1 MSEFSRV
8 KKYAQLREE
17 LANDNESEVKSEAL
31 APYADRLSRIDTR
44 YQPMETA
51 KATHSPLHSRNAAY
65 APVDEPVTFEE
76 STFNNEYLDQF
87 IEEVKQYNMRKG
99 YRKSEDTKS
108 EVLLKVKEISVP
120 QKPETRLPSIEPDM
134 EVEDLTDNDQTI
146 SMQVQQLVND
156 EDFEEEILPVVDFN
170 EINNEF
176 LQKTQEL
183 NMKLEAYQH
192 EMTEVNDRVINTNR
206 LLNFLIALLIL
217 GLVVVMGVV
226 IYWILLV
233 RGII

>member
-8 KKYAQLREE
+8 KKYAQLRDE
-17 LANDNESEVKSEAL
+17 LASDNESEIKSEAL
-31 APYADRLSRIDTR
+31 APYADRLSKIDTR
-44 YQPMETA
+44 YQPMETNQI
-51 KATHSPLHSRNAAY
+51 THSPLHSRNAAY
-65 APVDEPVTFEE
+65 APVEEPVTFEE

-99 YRKSEDTKS
+99 YRKAEDTKS
-108 EVLLKVKEISVP
+108 EVLLKVKE
-120 QKPETRLPSIEPDM
+120 KTEPVAAT
-134 EVEDLTDNDQTI
+134 EVKTVESDESQEIDQTI
-146 SMQVQQLVND
+146 SMQVMQLVSEDDD
-156 EDFEEEILPVVDFN
+156 EEVVPIADFSDMN
-170 EINNEF
+170 SEF

-183 NMKLEAYQH
+183 NMRLETYQH
-192 EMTEVNDRVINTNR
+192 ELTEVNDRVINTNR

>member
-44 YQPMETA
+44 YQPMETP
-51 KATHSPLHSRNAAY
+51 KATHSPLHTRNAAY

-99 YRKSEDTKS
+99 YRKSDDTKS
-108 EVLLKVKEISVP
+108 EVLLKVKEISEP
-120 QKPETRLPSIEPDM
+120 QKSQPQPMAIKHDIETDDF
-134 EVEDLTDNDQTI
+134 VENDQTI

-156 EDFEEEILPVVDFN
+156 DDFEEEILPVVNFN
-170 EINNEF
+170 DLNNEF

>member
-17 LANDNESEVKSEAL
+17 LANDNESEIKSEAL
-31 APYADRLSRIDTR
+31 APYADRLSKIDTR
-44 YQPMETA
+44 FQPMENI
-51 KATHSPLHSRNAAY
+51 KNIHSPLHSRNAAY

-76 STFNNEYLDQF
+76 STFNSEYLDQF

-99 YRKSEDTKS
+99 YRKNEDTKS
-108 EVLLKVKEISVP
+108 ELLQKVKEKSEP
-120 QKPETRLPSIEPDM
+120 QVIVEEIQIENEQQHDD
-134 EVEDLTDNDQTI
+134 EQTI
-146 SMQVQQLVND
+146 SMQVQQLVEED
-156 EDFEEEILPVVDFN
+156 DFEEEVLPTVDFT

-183 NMKLEAYQH
+183 NMKLETYQH
-192 EMTEVNDRVINTNR
+192 ELTEVNDRVINTNR

-217 GLVVVMGVV
+217 GLVIVMGVV

>member
-1 MSEFSRV
+1 MSEFSRI

-31 APYADRLSRIDTR
+31 APYADRLSKIDTR
-44 YQPMETA
+44 FQPMETV
-51 KATHSPLHSRNAAY
+51 KTTHSPLHSRNAAY
-65 APVDEPVTFEE
+65 APVEEPVTFEE

-99 YRKSEDTKS
+99 YRKSEDTKK
-108 EVLLKVKEISVP
+108 EVVLKVKENVEPP
-120 QKPETRLPSIEPDM
+120 QPVFENKLEDDDM
-134 EVEDLTDNDQTI
+134 HDNEQTI
-146 SMQVQQLVND
+146 SMQVHQLVSD
-156 EDFEEEILPVVDFN
+156 EDFEEEILPVVDFH

-183 NMKLEAYQH
+183 NMKLENYQH
-192 EMTEVNDRVINTNR
+192 ELTEVNDRVINTNR

>member
-1 MSEFSRV
+1 MSEFSRM

-17 LANDNESEVKSEAL
+17 LASDNESEVKSEAL
-31 APYADRLSRIDTR
+31 APYADRLSKIDTR
-44 YQPMETA
+44 YQPMETV
-51 KATHSPLHSRNAAY
+51 KTTHSPLHSRNAAY
-65 APVDEPVTFEE
+65 APVEEPMTFEE

-108 EVLLKVKEISVP
+108 ELLLKVKESVEP
-120 QKPETRLPSIEPDM
+120 QRPVVEQETVHEDVVQDIE
-134 EVEDLTDNDQTI
+134 QTI
-146 SMQVQQLVND
+146 SMQVHQLVNE
-156 EDFEEEILPVVDFN
+156 EDFEEEVLPIVDYHD
-170 EINNEF
+170 INNEF

-183 NMKLEAYQH
+183 NMKLETYQH
-192 EMTEVNDRVINTNR
+192 ELTEVNDRVINTNK

>member
-8 KKYAQLREE
+8 KKYAQLRDE
-17 LANDNESEVKSEAL
+17 LASDNESEIKSEAL
-31 APYADRLSRIDTR
+31 APYAQRLSKIDTR
-44 YQPMETA
+44 YQPMETSTV
-51 KATHSPLHSRNAAY
+51 THSPLHSRNAAY
-65 APVDEPVTFEE
+65 APVEEPVTFEE

-108 EVLLKVKEISVP
+108 EVLLKVKEISEP
-120 QKPETRLPSIEPDM
+120 LKPV
-134 EVEDLTDNDQTI
+134 VESKVEFDELQDDEQTI
-146 SMQVQQLVND
+146 SMQVMQMVSE
-156 EDFEEEILPVVDFN
+156 EDDYEEVVPAVDFS
-170 EINNEF
+170 EMNNEF

-183 NMKLEAYQH
+183 NMKLDNYQH
-192 EMTEVNDRVINTNR
+192 ELTEVNDRVINTNR

-217 GLVVVMGVV
+217 GLIVVMGVV

>member
-1 MSEFSRV
+1 MSEFSRM

-17 LANDNESEVKSEAL
+17 LASDNESEVKSEAL
-31 APYADRLSRIDTR
+31 APYADRLSKIDTR
-44 YQPMETA
+44 YQPMETV
-51 KATHSPLHSRNAAY
+51 KTTHSPLHSRNAAY
-65 APVDEPVTFEE
+65 APVEEPMTFEE

-108 EVLLKVKEISVP
+108 ELLLKVKESVEP
-120 QKPETRLPSIEPDM
+120 QRPVVEQETVNEDDVQDIE
-134 EVEDLTDNDQTI
+134 QTI
-146 SMQVQQLVND
+146 SMQVHQLVND
-156 EDFEEEILPVVDFN
+156 DDFEEEVLPIVDYHD
-170 EINNEF
+170 INNEF

-183 NMKLEAYQH
+183 NMKLETYQH
-192 EMTEVNDRVINTNR
+192 ELTEVNDRVINTNK

>member
-8 KKYAQLREE
+8 KKYAQLRDE
-17 LANDNESEVKSEAL
+17 LASDNESEIKSEAL
-31 APYADRLSRIDTR
+31 APYADRLSKIDTR
-44 YQPMETA
+44 YQPMETS
-51 KATHSPLHSRNAAY
+51 KVTHSPLHSRNAAY
-65 APVDEPVTFEE
+65 APVEEPVTFEE

-99 YRKSEDTKS
+99 YRKTEDTKS
-108 EVLLKVKEISVP
+108 EVILKVKEKSEPIDPIVE
-120 QKPETRLPSIEPDM
+120 KSIEP
-134 EVEDLTDNDQTI
+134 VESQEIDQTI
-146 SMQVQQLVND
+146 SMQVMQLVSEDDYD
-156 EDFEEEILPVVDFN
+156 EEVVPIADFSEMN
-170 EINNEF
+170 SEF

-183 NMKLEAYQH
+183 NMRLETYQH
-192 EMTEVNDRVINTNR
+192 ELTEVNDRVINTNR

>member
-8 KKYAQLREE
+8 KKYAQLRDE
-17 LANDNESEVKSEAL
+17 LASDNESEIKSEAL
-31 APYADRLSRIDTR
+31 APYADRLSKIDTR
-44 YQPMETA
+44 YQPMETNQV
-51 KATHSPLHSRNAAY
+51 THSPLHSRNAAY
-65 APVDEPVTFEE
+65 APVEEPVTFEE

-99 YRKSEDTKS
+99 YRKAEDTKS
-108 EVLLKVKEISVP
+108 EVLLKVKE
-120 QKPETRLPSIEPDM
+120 KTEPVAAT
-134 EVEDLTDNDQTI
+134 EVKTVESDESQEIDQTI
-146 SMQVQQLVND
+146 SMQVMQLVSEDDD
-156 EDFEEEILPVVDFN
+156 EEVVPIADFSDMN
-170 EINNEF
+170 SEF

-183 NMKLEAYQH
+183 NMRLETYQH
-192 EMTEVNDRVINTNR
+192 ELTEVNDRVINTNR

>member
-17 LANDNESEVKSEAL
+17 LASDNESEIKSEAL
-31 APYADRLSRIDTR
+31 APYADRLSKIDTR
-44 YQPMETA
+44 FKPMESSKTV
-51 KATHSPLHSRNAAY
+51 HSPLHSRNTAY
-65 APVDEPVTFEE
+65 SPVDEPVTFEE
-76 STFNNEYLDQF
+76 STFNSEYLDQF

-99 YRKSEDTKS
+99 YRKNEDTKS
-108 EVLLKVKEISVP
+108 ELLLKVKEKSEP
-120 QKPETRLPSIEPDM
+120 QLPAVESAVEIEQPLDD
-134 EVEDLTDNDQTI
+134 EQTI
-146 SMQVQQLVND
+146 SMQVHQLVND
-156 EDFEEEILPVVDFN
+156 EDFEEEDLPAVDFT

-183 NMKLEAYQH
+183 NMKLETYQH
-192 EMTEVNDRVINTNR
+192 ELTEVNDRVINTNR

-217 GLVVVMGVV
+217 GLVIVMGVV

>member
-44 YQPMETA
+44 YQPMETV

-99 YRKSEDTKS
+99 YRKSDDTKS
-108 EVLLKVKEISVP
+108 EVLLKVKEVSEP
-120 QKPETRLPSIEPDM
+120 QKSQPQPSPIKLAIETDDFTE
-134 EVEDLTDNDQTI
+134 NQQTI
-146 SMQVQQLVND
+146 SMQVHQLVND
-156 EDFEEEILPVVDFN
+156 EDFDEEILPVVDFN

>member
-17 LANDNESEVKSEAL
+17 LTNDNESEVKSEAL
-31 APYADRLSRIDTR
+31 APYADRLSKIDAR
-44 YQPMETA
+44 FQPMETV
-51 KATHSPLHSRNAAY
+51 KTTHSPLHSRNAAY
-65 APVDEPVTFEE
+65 APVEEPVTFEE
-76 STFNNEYLDQF
+76 STFNSEYLDQF

-99 YRKSEDTKS
+99 YRKSDDTKK
-108 EVLLKVKEISVP
+108 ELVLKVKENVEP
-120 QKPETRLPSIEPDM
+120 QQPVIEHK
-134 EVEDLTDNDQTI
+134 VEDYDTQDSEQTI
-146 SMQVQQLVND
+146 SMQVHQLVSD
-156 EDFEEEILPVVDFN
+156 EDFEEEILPVVDFHD
-170 EINNEF
+170 INNEF

-183 NMKLEAYQH
+183 NMKLDNYQH
-192 EMTEVNDRVINTNR
+192 ELTEVNDRVINTNR

>member
-8 KKYAQLREE
+8 KKYAQLRDE
-17 LANDNESEVKSEAL
+17 LANDNESEIKSEAL
-31 APYADRLSRIDTR
+31 APYAQRLSKIDTR
-44 YQPMETA
+44 YQPMEPNKVA
-51 KATHSPLHSRNAAY
+51 HSPLHSRDAAY
-65 APVDEPVTFEE
+65 APVDQPVTFEE
-76 STFNNEYLDQF
+76 STFNSEYLDQF

-108 EVLLKVKEISVP
+108 ELLLKLKEKSE
-120 QKPETRLPSIEPDM
+120 PELPVIENT
-134 EVEDLTDNDQTI
+134 VEDIQTSDDEQTI
-146 SMQVQQLVND
+146 SMQVHQLVSD
-156 EDFEEEILPVVDFN
+156 EEFDDEIVQAVDFN
-170 EINNEF
+170 DINNEF

-183 NMKLEAYQH
+183 NMKLETYQH
-192 EMTEVNDRVINTNR
+192 ELTEVNDRVINTNR

-217 GLVVVMGVV
+217 GLIVVMGVV

>member
-44 YQPMETA
+44 YQPMETV

-108 EVLLKVKEISVP
+108 EVLLKVKEVSEP
-120 QKPETRLPSIEPDM
+120 QKSQPQPSPIKLAIET
-134 EVEDLTDNDQTI
+134 EDFTENQQTI
-146 SMQVQQLVND
+146 SMQVHQLVND
-156 EDFEEEILPVVDFN
+156 EDFDEEILPVVDFN

>member
-17 LANDNESEVKSEAL
+17 LANDNESEIKSDAL
-31 APYADRLSRIDTR
+31 APYADRLSKIDNR
-44 YQPMETA
+44 YQPMENT
-51 KATHSPLHSRNAAY
+51 KNVHSPLHTRNAAY

-76 STFNNEYLDQF
+76 STFNSEYLDQF

-99 YRKSEDTKS
+99 YRKTEDTKS
-108 EVLLKVKEISVP
+108 ELLLKVKEKSEPLVKEIEISVEKEP
-120 QKPETRLPSIEPDM
+120 QIDDE
-134 EVEDLTDNDQTI
+134 QTI
-146 SMQVQQLVND
+146 SMQVQQLVSD
-156 EDFEEEILPVVDFN
+156 EDFSEEVLPSVDFS
-170 EINNEF
+170 ELNNEF

-183 NMKLEAYQH
+183 NMKLETYQH
-192 EMTEVNDRVINTNR
+192 ELTEVNDRVINTNR

-217 GLVVVMGVV
+217 GLVIVMGVV

>member
-17 LANDNESEVKSEAL
+17 LANDNESEIKSEAL
-31 APYADRLSRIDTR
+31 APYAQRLSKIDTR
-44 YQPMETA
+44 YQPMEPNKVA
-51 KATHSPLHSRNAAY
+51 HSPLHSRDAAY
-65 APVDEPVTFEE
+65 APVDQPVTFEE
-76 STFNNEYLDQF
+76 STFNSEYLDQF

-108 EVLLKVKEISVP
+108 EVLLKLKEKS
-120 QKPETRLPSIEPDM
+120 EPDHPVT
-134 EVEDLTDNDQTI
+134 ENIVEDEKPSVDEQTI
-146 SMQVQQLVND
+146 SMQVHQLVSD
-156 EDFEEEILPVVDFN
+156 EEFDDEIVPALDYSD
-170 EINNEF
+170 INNEF

-183 NMKLEAYQH
+183 NMKLETYQH
-192 EMTEVNDRVINTNR
+192 ELTEVNDRVINTNR

-217 GLVVVMGVV
+217 GLIVVMGVV

>member
-8 KKYAQLREE
+8 KKYAQLRDE
-17 LANDNESEVKSEAL
+17 LASDNESEIKSEAL
-31 APYADRLSRIDTR
+31 APYADRLSKIDTR
-44 YQPMETA
+44 YQPMETNQV
-51 KATHSPLHSRNAAY
+51 THSPLHSRNAAY
-65 APVDEPVTFEE
+65 APVEEPVTFEE

-99 YRKSEDTKS
+99 YRKAEDSKS
-108 EVLLKVKEISVP
+108 EVLLKVKE
-120 QKPETRLPSIEPDM
+120 KTEPVAAT
-134 EVEDLTDNDQTI
+134 EVKTVESDESQEIDQTI
-146 SMQVQQLVND
+146 SMQVMQLVSEDDD
-156 EDFEEEILPVVDFN
+156 EEVVPIADFSDMN
-170 EINNEF
+170 SEF

-183 NMKLEAYQH
+183 NMRLETYQH
-192 EMTEVNDRVINTNR
+192 ELTEVNDRVINTNR

>member
-17 LANDNESEVKSEAL
+17 LANDNESEIKSDAL
-31 APYADRLSRIDTR
+31 APYADRLSKIDSR
-44 YQPMETA
+44 YQPMENT
-51 KATHSPLHSRNAAY
+51 KNVHSPLHSRNAAY

-76 STFNNEYLDQF
+76 STFNSEYLDQF

-99 YRKSEDTKS
+99 YRKTEDTKS
-108 EVLLKVKEISVP
+108 ELLLKVKEKS
-120 QKPETRLPSIEPDM
+120 EPAPAIVDSP
-134 EVEDLTDNDQTI
+134 VENVQLIDDEKTI
-146 SMQVQQLVND
+146 SMQVHQLVND
-156 EDFEEEILPVVDFN
+156 DDFAEEVLPAVDFT
-170 EINNEF
+170 EMNNEF

-183 NMKLEAYQH
+183 NMKLETYQH
-192 EMTEVNDRVINTNR
+192 ELTEVNDRVINTNR

-217 GLVVVMGVV
+217 GLVIVMGVV

>member
-44 YQPMETA
+44 YQPMEATR
-51 KATHSPLHSRNAAY
+51 ATHSPLHTRNAAY

-108 EVLLKVKEISVP
+108 EVLLKVKEISDP
-120 QKPETRLPSIEPDM
+120 QKSEPVPSAVKHETET
-134 EVEDLTDNDQTI
+134 EDFTEDDQTI
-146 SMQVQQLVND
+146 SMQVHQLIND
-156 EDFEEEILPVVDFN
+156 DDYEEEILPVVNFN

>member
-31 APYADRLSRIDTR
+31 APYADRLSKIDTR
-44 YQPMETA
+44 YQPMNTI
-51 KATHSPLHSRNAAY
+51 KTTHSPLHSRNAAY
-65 APVDEPVTFEE
+65 SPVEEPVTFEE

-99 YRKSEDTKS
+99 YRKSDDTKK
-108 EVLLKVKEISVP
+108 ELVLKVKESLEP
-120 QKPETRLPSIEPDM
+120 QQPVIEHKIEADEPPDN
-134 EVEDLTDNDQTI
+134 EQTI
-146 SMQVQQLVND
+146 SMQVQRLVND
-156 EDFEEEILPVVDFN
+156 EDFEDEILPVVDFHD
-170 EINNEF
+170 INNEF

-183 NMKLEAYQH
+183 NMKLDNYQH
-192 EMTEVNDRVINTNR
+192 ELTEVNDRVINTNR

>member
-44 YQPMETA
+44 YQPMETP
-51 KATHSPLHSRNAAY
+51 KATHSPLHTRNAAY

-99 YRKSEDTKS
+99 YRKSDDTKS
-108 EVLLKVKEISVP
+108 EVLLKVKEISEP
-120 QKPETRLPSIEPDM
+120 QKSQPQPMAIKHDIETDDFTE
-134 EVEDLTDNDQTI
+134 NDQTI

-156 EDFEEEILPVVDFN
+156 EDFEEEILPVVNFN
-170 EINNEF
+170 DINNEF

>member
-8 KKYAQLREE
+8 KKYAQLRDE
-17 LANDNESEVKSEAL
+17 LASDNESEIKSEAL
-31 APYADRLSRIDTR
+31 APYADRLSKIDTR
-44 YQPMETA
+44 YQPMEA
-51 KATHSPLHSRNAAY
+51 SKVTHSPLHSRNAAY
-65 APVDEPVTFEE
+65 APVEEPVTFEE

-108 EVLLKVKEISVP
+108 EVLLKVKEISEPSKNVVEQTVEIDQP
-120 QKPETRLPSIEPDM
+120 QDTE
-134 EVEDLTDNDQTI
+134 QTI
-146 SMQVQQLVND
+146 SMQVMQLVN
-156 EDFEEEILPVVDFN
+156 EDDDYEEVVPVVDFS
-170 EINNEF
+170 EMNNEF

-183 NMKLEAYQH
+183 NMKLDTYQH
-192 EMTEVNDRVINTNR
+192 ELTEVNDRVINTNR

-217 GLVVVMGVV
+217 GLIVVMGVV